1 MLKTIVLLNIFLETD
16 TFFKILEWI
25 ESSINSIYFK

>member
-16 TFFKILEWI
+16 IFFKIIERI
-25 ESSINSIYFK
+25 ESSIKSIYFK